1 MHEMGIAT
9 EISRIVLEEAER
21 GGGGRV
27 KSISLTIG
35 RWSGVE
41 VETLRFAMEV
51 VAEDTSLA
59 GAELKIEV
67 VEPTFK
73 CAECGKEFIA
83 ESRLTPC
90 PECESM
96 AGDMV
101 AGDELAIKEIEVED

>member
-1 MHEMGIAT
+1 MHEMGIAA
-9 EISRIVLEEAER
+9 EISRIVLDEAER

-27 KSISLTIG
+27 NSISLTIG

-41 VETLRFAMEV
+41 IETLRFAMEV
-51 VAEDTSLA
+51 VAEETGLD
-59 GAELKIEV
+59 GVELKIEV

-73 CAECGKEFIA
+73 CSDCGREFIA

-90 PECESM
+90 PSCGSM

-101 AGDELAIKEIEVED
+101 AGDELAIKEIEVEE